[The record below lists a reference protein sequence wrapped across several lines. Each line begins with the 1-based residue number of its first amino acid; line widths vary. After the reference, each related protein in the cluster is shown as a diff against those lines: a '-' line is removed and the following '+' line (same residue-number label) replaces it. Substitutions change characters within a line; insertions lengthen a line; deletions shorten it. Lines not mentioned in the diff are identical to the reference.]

1 MVNLTFDVNHDF
13 RGNFIVNKPLIN
25 PFIDFIQMVED
36 GMKGNGDRSRFIEN
50 GNTHTS
56 SDAKEYDNSGIEGK
70 SEHTI
75 DVDWFTASKGHKSSI
90 PSWGTTTKD
99 IKGVLKIIQHI
110 QKVKKEFNEMIGE
123 DTEED
128 SSSESNPVNVPDSIP
143 YYYRKKD
150 FPHYEKDSVEKQSV
164 ETGEWGKKRAVE

>member
-1 MVNLTFDVNHDF
+1 MNHDF
-13 RGNFIVNKPLIN
+13 RGNFVVNKPLTN
-25 PFIDFIQMVED
+25 PFIDFLQRLED

-50 GNTHTS
+50 GNTLTS
-56 SDAKEYDNSGIEGK
+56 SDAKEYDNSGIEAK

-123 DTEED
+123 DTEEE
-128 SSSESNPVNVPDSIP
+128 SSSESNSQDTTITITIFDRDWGNGSWGGYHKDTTVPIENANEVKNIH
-143 YYYRKKD
+143 YRPRK
-150 FPHYEKDSVEKQSV
+150 
-164 ETGEWGKKRAVE
+164 

>member
-1 MVNLTFDVNHDF
+1 MNHDF
-13 RGNFIVNKPLIN
+13 RGNFIVNKPLTN
-25 PFIDFIQMVED
+25 PIVDFIQMVED

-123 DTEED
+123 DTEEE
-128 SSSESNPVNVPDSIP
+128 SSSESNSAHTPDSIQITIISAGTNDKDTMETYKVP
-143 YYYRKKD
+143 ATKNRTKNETYYK
-150 FPHYEKDSVEKQSV
+150 
-164 ETGEWGKKRAVE
+164 